1 MKKNISLMLL
11 TLALVGCQSK
21 EHFSEAQIAAMKSA
35 GFTRNSEGWGL
46 GLSDKI
52 LFGVNESELTSS
64 SKSNI
69 QGMAKNLASTGIEH
83 VRIDGHTDNYGKPDY
98 NQQLSLKRANA
109 VAAQWAE
116 GASIPRGNIVTR
128 GLGMSAPVTSN
139 NSAQGRAQNRRVA
152 IVITAP

>member
-11 TLALVGCQSK
+11 ILALVGCQSK
-21 EHFSEAQIAAMKSA
+21 ERFSEAQIAAMKSA
-35 GFTRNSEGWGL
+35 GFTQNMEGWGL
-46 GLSDKI
+46 GLSDQI
-52 LFGVNESELTSS
+52 LFGVNESELTPS

-69 QGMAKNLASTGIEH
+69 QGMAKNLASTGIKH

-116 GASIPRGNIVTR
+116 GAAIPRENIITR